1 MSKTDKKSKRFE
13 IERNPEISTWF
24 MTALKR
30 VVREYQGQETLIEI
44 HRSYLY
50 VIKLNQQYGALS
62 LMGSK

>member
-1 MSKTDKKSKRFE
+1 
-13 IERNPEISTWF
+13 

-30 VVREYQGQETLIEI
+30 EVREYQGQETLIEI